1 MSTDTTAAGIPPSPV
16 FDRPEQLQ
24 KIQAALL
31 PGEQLYAVYDM
42 KGGGTGFIGIT
53 SKRVIFYDKSYLSTK
68 QALVSIP
75 YTRISTVAAE
85 DQPNLLTGTRGF
97 FSSSALI
104 LTIHGEVHYHF
115 EFRGADKAMHAHN
128 LILWHM
134 LVTGEH

>member
-1 MSTDTTAAGIPPSPV
+1 MSADIETIAAKPPMPV
-16 FDRPEQLQ
+16 YDRPEQLQ

-31 PGEQLYAVYDM
+31 DGELLYAVYDM

-53 SKRVIFYDKSYLSTK
+53 SKRVIFYDKAYLSTR

-75 YTRISTVAAE
+75 YGKIATVAAE
-85 DQPNLLTGTRGF
+85 DQPNLITGTRGF
-97 FSSSALI
+97 FSSSSLI
-104 LTIHGEVHYHF
+104 LAIHGDLHYHF

-134 LVTGEH
+134 LQGGE